1 MYSIFH
7 IDSVTQA
14 RTCQRIDLPCKAG
27 RSHKHRPFVGIHTP
41 KTVTALGRVLLT
53 IKATLN

>member
-14 RTCQRIDLPCKAG
+14 RTCQKIDLPCTAG
-27 RSHKHRPFVGIHTP
+27 RSHKHRPFVGIYTP

-53 IKATLN
+53 RKATLN